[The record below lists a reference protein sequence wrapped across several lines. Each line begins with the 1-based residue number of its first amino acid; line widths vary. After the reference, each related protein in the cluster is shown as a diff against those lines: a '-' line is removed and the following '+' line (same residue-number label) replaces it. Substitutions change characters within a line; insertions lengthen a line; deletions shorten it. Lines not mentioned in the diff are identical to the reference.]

1 MYEHFHHQAD
11 IGIKGI
17 GDTIDEAF
25 EQAAMGMMAVICNPK
40 AVLPEDEVKLFC
52 TAPDEE
58 FLLVDF
64 LNAII
69 YEMAV
74 RSMLFGKFEV
84 TVKGDCVDAK
94 AWGEKSDPKK
104 HQTAVEVKGATYT
117 ELEVR
122 QEGDKWIAQCVVDV

>member
-1 MYEHFHHQAD
+1 MYEHFNHQAD

-17 GDTIDEAF
+17 GSTIDEAF
-25 EQAAMGMMAVICNPK
+25 EQAAMGMMAVICNPRTI
-40 AVLPEDEVKLFC
+40 LPENEVNIFC

-74 RSMLFGKFEV
+74 RNILFGKFEV
-84 TVKGDCVDAK
+84 TVKGNCLEAK
-94 AWGEKSDPKK
+94 AWGEKSDPQK

-117 ELEVR
+117 ELEVK
-122 QEGDKWIAQCVVDV
+122 QESGKWTAQCVVDV

>member
-1 MYEHFHHQAD
+1 MYEHFDHQAD

-17 GDTIDEAF
+17 GSTIDEAF
-25 EQAAMGMMAVICNPK
+25 EQAAIGMMAVICNPK
-40 AVLPEDEVKLFC
+40 AVLPENEVKIFC
-52 TAPDEE
+52 NAPDEE

-74 RSMLFGKFEV
+74 RNMLFGKFEV
-84 TVKGDCVDAK
+84 TVTDGCVEAK
-94 AWGEKSDPKK
+94 AWGEKSDPAK

-117 ELEVR
+117 ELEVK
-122 QEGDKWIAQCVVDV
+122 QQDDKWIAQCVVDV

>member
-25 EQAAMGMMAVICNPK
+25 EQAAMGMMAVICNPQTI
-40 AVLPEDEVKLFC
+40 LPEKEATIFC
-52 TAPDEE
+52 TAPDIE
-58 FLLVDF
+58 FLLVDW

-69 YEMAV
+69 YEMAI
-74 RSMLFGKFEV
+74 RNMLFGKFEV
-84 TVKGDCVDAK
+84 TVKDDCLEAK
-94 AWGEKSDPKK
+94 AWGEKSDPNK

-117 ELEVR
+117 ELEVK

>member
-1 MYEHFHHQAD
+1 MYEHFNHQAD

-17 GDTIDEAF
+17 GSTIDEAF
-25 EQAAMGMMAVICNPK
+25 EQAAIGMMAVICNPK
-40 AVLPEDEVKLFC
+40 AVLPENEVKIFC
-52 TAPDEE
+52 NAPDEE

-74 RSMLFGKFEV
+74 RNMLFGKFEV
-84 TVKGDCVDAK
+84 TVTDGCVEAK
-94 AWGEKSDPKK
+94 AWGEKSDPAK

-117 ELEVR
+117 ELEVK
-122 QEGDKWIAQCVVDV
+122 QQDDKWIAQCVVDV

>member
-1 MYEHFHHQAD
+1 MYEHFNHQAD

-17 GDTIDEAF
+17 GSTIDDAF
-25 EQAAMGMMAVICNPK
+25 EQAAIGMMAVICNPRTI
-40 AVLPEDEVKLFC
+40 LPEKEVKIFC

-74 RSMLFGKFEV
+74 RNMLFGKFEV
-84 TVKGDCVDAK
+84 TVKDDCLEAK
-94 AWGEKSDPKK
+94 AWGEKSDPQK

-117 ELEVR
+117 ELEVK
-122 QEGDKWIAQCVVDV
+122 QESGEWTAQCVIDV

>member
-1 MYEHFHHQAD
+1 MFEHFNHQAD

-25 EQAAMGMMAVICNPK
+25 EQAAMAMMAVICNPK
-40 AVLPEDEVKLFC
+40 AILLEKEAKISC
-52 TAPDEE
+52 TAPDIE

-69 YEMAV
+69 YEMAL
-74 RSMLFGKFEV
+74 RNMLFGKFEV
-84 TVKGDCVDAK
+84 TVKDNCLKAK
-94 AWGEKSDPKK
+94 AWGEKTDPKK

-117 ELEVR
+117 ELKVK
-122 QEGDKWIAQCVVDV
+122 QDGAKWTAQCVVDV

>member
-11 IGIKGI
+11 IGIRGI

-25 EQAAMGMMAVICNPK
+25 EQAAIGMMAVICNPK
-40 AVLPEDEVKLFC
+40 AVLPEKEVKIFC
-52 TAPDEE
+52 NAPDEE

-74 RSMLFGKFEV
+74 RNMLFGKFEV

-94 AWGEKSDPKK
+94 AWGEKSDPIKLPLLSLLTIRLVLRRAGRYN
-104 HQTAVEVKGATYT
+104 HWSSSPV
-117 ELEVR
+117 L
-122 QEGDKWIAQCVVDV
+122 CV

>member
-1 MYEHFHHQAD
+1 MYEHFNHQAD

-17 GDTIDEAF
+17 GSTIDDAF
-25 EQAAMGMMAVICNPK
+25 EQAAIGMMAVICNPRTI
-40 AVLPEDEVKLFC
+40 LPEKEVKIFC

-74 RSMLFGKFEV
+74 RNMLFGKFEV
-84 TVKGDCVDAK
+84 TVKGDCLEAK
-94 AWGEKSDPKK
+94 AWGEKSDPQK

-117 ELEVR
+117 ELEVK
-122 QEGDKWIAQCVVDV
+122 QESGEWTAQCVIDV